1 MRCWERVLIRQCWR
15 RMEEEEEEEEIARYR
30 VCCQGENTKGNCGAF
45 AINKVK
51 KWGVVRGDE
60 VAFSDVERRK
70 QGRHKGN

>member
-1 MRCWERVLIRQCWR
+1 M
-15 RMEEEEEEEEIARYR
+15 
-30 VCCQGENTKGNCGAF
+30 KGNCGAL

-51 KWGVVRGDE
+51 KWVCCNGWYVGGDE